1 MENSLTLR
9 KGQRRWLAL
18 LLGGASQSALRSWA
32 GLSPPAQRRC
42 PGSVRAPAATA
53 PYKIVLSNN
62 FLGNDW
68 RPEMERVATL
78 TANLPPF
85 KGKIQFSIQN
95 AGSTTSDQ
103 IASLNDIIE
112 SKPAAILVDASSAAA
127 LNPTLTRACNAGILV
142 VSFDNP
148 VTDPCAY
155 KVSQSMANGMLVVG
169 QWMNYALK
177 GTGSV
182 FVDRGLPGS
191 SAASVIED
199 SFLQGL
205 KVGGTKIKVANYYT
219 GQFAEGPEQQGI
231 SADLVGD
238 KNVSGVMTQGYC
250 KPAFTAFKDD
260 GISSLPA
267 ATCFGYNGELLAC
280 AQDHAKSAILTG
292 SPVVVQIALK
302 LALDVL
308 DGSSKPSTAVTVPVP
323 MLLYTTGTP
332 GFKPAQNPGNLGVD
346 QVVVGKN
353 CYPQLPPGL
362 ALPFTLPQYPITAAQ
377 AG

>member
-1 MENSLTLR
+1 MERSQSSRTW
-9 KGQRRWLAL
+9 QRRWPAL
-18 LLGGASQSALRSWA
+18 FLGSITAAATLVGGTITSGA
-32 GLSPPAQRRC
+32 
-42 PGSVRAPAATA
+42 APAPKAVRSQAMSA

-78 TANLPPF
+78 TSKLPPF
-85 KGKIQFSIQN
+85 KGKIDFSIQN

-127 LNPTLTRACNAGILV
+127 LNPTLTRACKAGILV

-155 KVSQSMANGMLVVG
+155 KVSQSMSNGMYVVG
-169 QWMNYALK
+169 QWMNYALG
-177 GTGSV
+177 GTGSI

-191 SAASVIED
+191 SVAGLIES
-199 SFLQGL
+199 SFLNGL
-205 KVGGTKIKVANYYT
+205 KLGGTKVKVANYYT

-238 KNVSGVMTQGYC
+238 KNVNGVMTQGYC
-250 KPAFTAFKDD
+250 KPAFNAFKAD
-260 GISSLPA
+260 GITKLPA

-280 AQDHAKSAILTG
+280 AQDHAKCAILTG

-308 DGSSKPSTAVTVPVP
+308 DGTSKPSTAMTVPVP
-323 MLLYTTGTP
+323 MLLYTSGTP
-332 GFKPAQNPGNLGVD
+332 GFKPMQNPGKLGI
-346 QVVVGKN
+346 QQIVVGKN
-353 CYPQLPPGL
+353 CYPQLAPGL
-362 ALPFTLPQYPITAAQ
+362 ALPFTLPQYAITASQ

>member
-1 MENSLTLR
+1 MERSLSSPR
-9 KGQRRWLAL
+9 RQRRWPAVLLASFTAGATMI
-18 LLGGASQSALRSWA
+18 GGTITAGAVQVPALTRT
-32 GLSPPAQRRC
+32 
-42 PGSVRAPAATA
+42 AAAAA

-78 TANLPPF
+78 TSNLPPF
-85 KGKIQFSIQN
+85 KGKIDFSIQN

-103 IASLNDIIE
+103 IASLNDIIQG
-112 SKPAAILVDASSAAA
+112 KPAAILVDASSAAA

-148 VTDPCAY
+148 VTAPCAY
-155 KVSQSMANGMLVVG
+155 KVSQSMSNGMYVVG

-177 GTGSV
+177 GSGSI

-191 SAASVIED
+191 SVAGLIE
-199 SFLQGL
+199 SQFLNGL
-205 KVGGTKIKVANYYT
+205 KLGGTKIKVANYYT
-219 GQFAEGPEQQGI
+219 GQFADGPELQGI

-238 KNVSGVMTQGYC
+238 KNVTGVMTQGYC
-250 KPAFTAFKDD
+250 KPAFTAFKDA
-260 GISSLPA
+260 GISALPA

-280 AQDHAKSAILTG
+280 AQDHAKCAILTG

-308 DGSSKPSTAVTVPVP
+308 DGSSKPSTAITVPVP
-323 MLLYTTGTP
+323 MLLYTSGTP
-332 GFKPAQNPGNLGVD
+332 GFKPMANPGNLGI
-346 QVVVGKN
+346 QQIVVGKN
-353 CYPQLPPGL
+353 CYPQLAPGL

-377 AG
+377 AS

>member
-1 MENSLTLR
+1 MERSFSSLRRQCRWPAVLLGSLTVGATLIA
-9 KGQRRWLAL
+9 GTATS
-18 LLGGASQSALRSWA
+18 GASQAPQLVRS
-32 GLSPPAQRRC
+32 SE
-42 PGSVRAPAATA
+42 ATA

-78 TANLPPF
+78 TSNLPPF
-85 KGKIQFSIQN
+85 KGKIQLSIQN

-155 KVSQSMANGMLVVG
+155 KVSQNMAEGMLVVG

-177 GTGSV
+177 GTGSI

-191 SAASVIED
+191 SLASVIEN

-205 KVGGTKIKVANYYT
+205 KIGGTKIKVANYYT
-219 GQFAEGPEQQGI
+219 GQFAEGPELQGI

-238 KNVSGVMTQGYC
+238 KSVTGVMTQGYC
-250 KPAFTAFKDD
+250 KPAFTAFKSA
-260 GISSLPA
+260 GITGIPA
-267 ATCFGYNGELLAC
+267 ASCFGYNGELLAC
-280 AQDHAKSAILTG
+280 AQDHAKCAVLTG

-302 LALDVL
+302 LTLDVL
-308 DGSSKPSTAVTVPVP
+308 DGTSKPSKAATVPVP
-323 MLLYTTGTP
+323 MLLYTSGTP
-332 GFKPAQNPGNLGVD
+332 GFRPMQNPANLGID
-346 QVVVGKN
+346 PIVVGKN
-353 CYPQLPPGL
+353 AYPQLAPGL
-362 ALPFTLPQYPITAAQ
+362 ALPFTLPQYNITAAQ

>member
-1 MENSLTLR
+1 MNLNPRT
-9 KGQRRWLAL
+9 GRRRLLAL
-18 LLGGASQSALRSWA
+18 LLGGVTVGTTLIGGAVTSNAAVVPALARTA
-32 GLSPPAQRRC
+32 
-42 PGSVRAPAATA
+42 AATA

-78 TANLPPF
+78 TSNLPPF

-112 SKPAAILVDASSAAA
+112 GKPAAILVDASSAAA
-127 LNPTLTRACNAGILV
+127 LNPTLARACAAGIVV

-148 VTDPCAY
+148 VTAPCAY
-155 KVSQSMANGMLVVG
+155 KVSQSMQNGMLVVG

-177 GTGSV
+177 GAGSI

-191 SAASVIED
+191 SEANIIED
-199 SFLQGL
+199 AFLQGL
-205 KVGGTKIKVANYYT
+205 KIGGTHIKVANYYT

-238 KNVSGVMTQGYC
+238 KSVTGVMTQGYC

-260 GISSLPA
+260 GVSALPA

-280 AQDHAKSAILTG
+280 AQDHAKCAILTG

-308 DGSSKPSTAVTVPVP
+308 DGSSKPSTATTVPVP
-323 MLLYTTGTP
+323 MLLYTSGTP
-332 GFKPAQNPGNLGVD
+332 GFKPTQNPGNLGID
-346 QVVVGKN
+346 PIVVGKN
-353 CYPQLPPGL
+353 CYPSLAPGL
-362 ALPFTLPQYPITAAQ
+362 ALPFTLPQYNITAAQ

>member
-1 MENSLTLR
+1 MI
-9 KGQRRWLAL
+9 
-18 LLGGASQSALRSWA
+18 GGTIASGAAQASALGRS
-32 GLSPPAQRRC
+32 
-42 PGSVRAPAATA
+42 PAAAA

-68 RPEMERVATL
+68 RPEMERVAKL
-78 TANLPPF
+78 TAKLPPF
-85 KGKIQFSIQN
+85 AGKIDFSIQN

-112 SKPAAILVDASSAAA
+112 SKPNAILVDASSAAA

-169 QWMNYALK
+169 QWMNYALGGK
-177 GTGSV
+177 GSI

-205 KVGGTKIKVANYYT
+205 KIGGTKIKVANYYT

-238 KNVSGVMTQGYC
+238 KNVNGVMTQGYC
-250 KPAFTAFKDD
+250 KPAFNAFKAD
-260 GISSLPA
+260 GISALPA

-280 AQDHAKSAILTG
+280 AQDHAKCAILTG

-308 DGSSKPSTAVTVPVP
+308 DGTSKPSKAVTVPVP
-323 MLLYTTGTP
+323 MLLYTSGTP
-332 GFKPAQNPGNLGVD
+332 GFKPTQNPGGLGID
-346 QVVVGKN
+346 QIVVGKN

-362 ALPFTLPQYPITAAQ
+362 ALPFTLPQYHITAAQ